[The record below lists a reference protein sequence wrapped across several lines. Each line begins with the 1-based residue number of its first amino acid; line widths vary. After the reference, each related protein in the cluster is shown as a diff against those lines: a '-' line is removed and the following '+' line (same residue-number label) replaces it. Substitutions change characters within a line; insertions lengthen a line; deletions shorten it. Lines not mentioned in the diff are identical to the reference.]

1 MTTGTEAP
9 VLSRRKKT
17 GIVALGVGGWLV
29 LGVLI
34 EKLIG
39 LIAYASTTGLLEMDS
54 GAYLWSDVP
63 YRVGTF
69 IVPIVLGLFLAWSF
83 VVRIT
88 GAEGLRAAITRS
100 VLAAVLASV
109 FYLAVRMTV
118 DVLVATSL
126 DRSIFANSFPQLSY
140 GGAGIPVLLTWSLQS
155 TITVII
161 DIIPLAVLGG
171 ILLWHWLRRDAPT
184 RESVV

>member
-1 MTTGTEAP
+1 METEVS
-9 VLSRRKKT
+9 VLNERKKAAL
-17 GIVALGVGGWLV
+17 VAAGVGGWLV

-34 EKLIG
+34 EKVMG
-39 LIAYASTTGLLEMDS
+39 LIAYASTSGQLDMDS

-63 YRVGTF
+63 YRLGTF
-69 IVPIVLGLFLAWSF
+69 IVPVTLGLFLAWTF

-88 GAEGLRAAITRS
+88 GAEGLRTAITRS
-100 VLAAVLASV
+100 IVAAVLASV
-109 FYLAVRMTV
+109 FYALVRVVV
-118 DVLVATSL
+118 DVVIATSL
-126 DRSIFANSFPQLSY
+126 DRSVFANSFPQLSY

-155 TITVII
+155 TIAVIV
-161 DIIPLAVLGG
+161 DIVPLAVLGG